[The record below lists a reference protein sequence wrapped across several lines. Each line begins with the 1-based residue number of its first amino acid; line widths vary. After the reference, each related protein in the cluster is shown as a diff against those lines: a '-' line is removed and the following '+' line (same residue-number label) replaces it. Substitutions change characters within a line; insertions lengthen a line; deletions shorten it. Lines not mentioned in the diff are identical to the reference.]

1 MLDQIRLFF
10 HGKMHTAAEHSSGSR
25 QGRIALATAAL
36 LLEMAHADSE
46 FGSVDE
52 QNILDLLREY
62 FNLSEGDS
70 AQLMVL
76 AEAER
81 QEALDIWQFT
91 NLINQHYDKDEKR
104 DLLEILWRIIYAD
117 GKVGMHKD
125 YLIRKMNNLL
135 NLDHNDM
142 IETKFRVQQSLNE
155 NKSEE

>member
-1 MLDQIRLFF
+1 
-10 HGKMHTAAEHSSGSR
+10 
-25 QGRIALATAAL
+25 
-36 LLEMAHADSE
+36 
-46 FGSVDE
+46 VDE

-117 GKVGMHKD
+117 GKVGMHED

>member
-1 MLDQIRLFF
+1 MLEQIRSFF
-10 HGKMHTAAEHSSGSR
+10 HGKMHATTENSSGSR
-25 QGRIALATAAL
+25 QERLALATAAL

-46 FGSVDE
+46 FGSVDK

-91 NLINQHYDKDEKR
+91 NLINQYYGKDEKR
-104 DLLEILWRIIYAD
+104 DLLEILWRIVFTD
-117 GKVGMHKD
+117 GKVGVHED
-125 YLIRKMNNLL
+125 YLIRKLNNLL
-135 NLDHNDM
+135 NMDHSDM
-142 IETKFRVQQSLNE
+142 IEAKFKVQQAMNE
-155 NKSEE
+155 NKSGK